1 MPRTTPY
8 AAFNFTVNFNSK
20 EDPETEA
27 GGFSDVSGL
36 STEMVM
42 AEYRVGAAKENFVH
56 KLPIGMQKT
65 GDVTLKR
72 GIVDSKELFE
82 WIKTVRKDGYAGKR
96 DVIITLRDETG
107 KGVRKWTLR
116 SVSPSKYTG
125 PTLNG
130 KGGDVA
136 MEELVLNAEAFE
148 ME

>member
-20 EDPETEA
+20 DDPDSET

-42 AEYRVGAAKENFVH
+42 AEYRAGNAKENFVH

-72 GIVDSKELFE
+72 GIADSKELFE
-82 WIKTVRKDGYAGKR
+82 WIKAVRKSGYAAKR
-96 DVIITLRDETG
+96 DVIISLRDETG
-107 KGVRKWTLR
+107 TVVRKWTLR

-136 MEELVLNAEAFE
+136 MEELVLSVEAFE
-148 ME
+148 AE

>member
-1 MPRTTPY
+1 
-8 AAFNFTVNFNSK
+8 VNFNSK

-27 GGFSDVSGL
+27 GGFTDVSGL

-42 AEYRVGAAKENFVH
+42 AEYRVGSAKENFVH

-72 GIVDSKELFE
+72 GIVDSKELFN
-82 WIKTVRKDGYAGKR
+82 WIKAVRKDGYAAKR
-96 DVIITLRDETG
+96 DVIITLRSETG
-107 KGVRKWTLR
+107 EAVRKWTLR

-125 PTLNG
+125 ATLNA